1 MKVPPLMS
9 KSKNVVM
16 KKNVFLVLRLG
27 VGMSMFGHGLVRLPK
42 LSAFASWMSGSFQQ
56 TMLPEPLV
64 HFFGLLLPIMEFSLG
79 LLLLIGLFTRQAASI
94 GALLMLILLFGTC
107 MLENWEAIPSQMIHL
122 LFLALLLQF
131 VDRNSFS
138 LDNSISNL

>member
-64 HFFGLLLPIMEFSLG
+64 HFFGPSGFH
-79 LLLLIGLFTRQAASI
+79 LIR
-94 GALLMLILLFGTC
+94 
-107 MLENWEAIPSQMIHL
+107 
-122 LFLALLLQF
+122 
-131 VDRNSFS
+131 
-138 LDNSISNL
+138 